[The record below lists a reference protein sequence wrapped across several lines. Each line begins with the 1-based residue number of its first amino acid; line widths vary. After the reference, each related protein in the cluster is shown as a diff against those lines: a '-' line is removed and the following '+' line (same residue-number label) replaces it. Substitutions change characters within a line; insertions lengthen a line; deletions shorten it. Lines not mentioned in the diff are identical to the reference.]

1 MQHFLKPSVVY
12 QRQREDWRNHRNHLA
27 NLLLRIF
34 TVSSADRRLIIR
46 AFSQS
51 SCHQSARTRLRWE
64 ENLVPNSGNYTS
76 LQHLQFFCYNVWS
89 WSFVSLGSP
98 KSEDT
103 HLALLYLHEHTPAI
117 EYTGNKKKKK
127 IKTTVASRH
136 LFENNIR
143 RSFFSSI
150 FQTPKENPE
159 NTNTSIFLSELSIFL
174 IWRLLGRVSTVIN
187 R

>member
-12 QRQREDWRNHRNHLA
+12 QRQREDWRNHRDHLA

-34 TVSSADRRLIIR
+34 TVSYSADRRLIIR

-51 SCHQSARTRLRWE
+51 SSHQSARTRLRWE
-64 ENLVPNSGNYTS
+64 ENLVLNSGNYTS

-103 HLALLYLHEHTPAI
+103 HLHEHTPAI

-127 IKTTVASRH
+127 NQNEQWLPVICLRTIFAVVFSPVSFRLPKRTLKTQTSP
-136 LFENNIR
+136 
-143 RSFFSSI
+143 FSCLNFPFSW
-150 FQTPKENPE
+150 
-159 NTNTSIFLSELSIFL
+159 SEDY
-174 IWRLLGRVSTVIN
+174 
-187 R
+187 

>member
-1 MQHFLKPSVVY
+1 MQHFLKPSVMY
-12 QRQREDWRNHRNHLA
+12 QRQREDWRNHRDHLA

-34 TVSSADRRLIIR
+34 TVSYSADRRLIIR

-64 ENLVPNSGNYTS
+64 ENLVLNSGNYTS
-76 LQHLQFFCYNVWS
+76 LQHLQFFRYNVWS

-103 HLALLYLHEHTPAI
+103 HLHEHTPAI

-127 IKTTVASRH
+127 SKRQWLPVICLRTIFAVVFSPVSFRLPKRTLKT
-136 LFENNIR
+136 
-143 RSFFSSI
+143 
-150 FQTPKENPE
+150 QTPPFSCLNFPF
-159 NTNTSIFLSELSIFL
+159 SWSEDY
-174 IWRLLGRVSTVIN
+174 
-187 R
+187 